1 MNDRELQQFEDRLRA
16 IRPAAPRTELS
27 STLLALR
34 PAAPRRP
41 LRFILPLAAAA
52 AVALC
57 TTALFRKDTPVSDAP
72 AVASATVQPVQVSD
86 CIVGA
91 RDAGLVRGA
100 YGRTYRAV
108 QVVGV
113 GQQVWRDEATG
124 HLVAQTY
131 PQNHLVLVGLKSF

>member
-1 MNDRELQQFEDRLRA
+1 MNDRELQQFEAQLRA
-16 IRPAAPRTELS
+16 IRPAVPRNERSRRLV
-27 STLLALR
+27 ALR
-34 PAAPRRP
+34 PAAPRNA

-52 AVALC
+52 AVAIC
-57 TTALFRKDTPVSDAP
+57 VTAIFQMPAP
-72 AVASATVQPVQVSD
+72 APDESGMASATVQPVQVSD

-100 YGRTYRAV
+100 DGRTYRAV

-113 GQQVWRDEATG
+113 GQQVWRDASTG